1 MARPRQQPT
10 PKAEQPSR
18 PPRVIGYLRVST
30 WEPDLEKHKAGILKL
45 ANDKALPAAVE
56 WCEER
61 VTGAK
66 DWRKRKLGAVLAEL
80 RAGDAILT
88 PKFSRLGRST
98 LQILEVMQEC
108 AKRQIGLYAVKG
120 GWSLNGSMDSKI
132 VLTMLAQFAEI
143 ERDLIS
149 ERTKEGMRTAKA
161 KGRLIG
167 RPKGPGRS
175 KLDPDKDRILE
186 LLRRGVP
193 KTTVARQFDTTSAN
207 LHTWLRK
214 RGIDPTTGK
223 DRYTLEEARQFWAD
237 RGMPG
242 IRITK
247 WDSSDGRCWWLNNEN
262 GKRLQRED
270 DAWAKHHPHPKE
282 AGDWQR
288 KEVNK

>member
-1 MARPRQQPT
+1 MARPRKKPT
-10 PKAEQPSR
+10 PKAERASR
-18 PPRVIGYLRVST
+18 PPRVIGYLRAST
-30 WEPDLEKHKAGILKL
+30 QEQDPEKDKADILNL

-56 WCEER
+56 WCEEK
-61 VTGAK
+61 VTEVK
-66 DWRKRKLGAVLAEL
+66 DWRKRKLGEVIAEL

-88 PKFSRLGRST
+88 PQVSRLGRST

-108 AKRQIGLYAVKG
+108 TKREIGVHAVKG

-132 VLTMLAQFAEI
+132 VLTMFALFAEI

-149 ERTKEGMRTAKA
+149 ERTKEGMRAAKA

-186 LLRRGVP
+186 LLRLGVP
-193 KTTVARQFDTTSAN
+193 KTTVASQFDTTPAN
-207 LHTWLRK
+207 LHIWLRK
-214 RGIDPTTGK
+214 RGIDPTAPK

-237 RGMPG
+237 RGMPD

-247 WDSSDGRCWWLNNEN
+247 WGSSDGRCWWLNNEN
-262 GKRLQRED
+262 GERLQREE
-270 DAWAKHHPHPKE
+270 DA
-282 AGDWQR
+282 
-288 KEVNK
+288 